1 MVSGPTPPALPA
13 WVMRG
18 CNERFP
24 AHDGRCAHGVLGLT
38 MRVET
43 RLRRRN
49 GARRSPQTRLH
60 SLDREWP
67 AGKGPSAPRCT
78 SDGLV
83 LRPPRT
89 HTHSYERHLVPM
101 DPACLDCTG
110 HNEDLAS
117 AVYATLASEGRRQQS
132 RSLLPAGKI
141 PL

>member
-13 WVMRG
+13 WVMRS

-60 SLDREWP
+60 SSAREWP
-67 AGKGPSAPRCT
+67 AEKDPSVPRCT

-83 LRPPRT
+83 PRRPRT
-89 HTHSYERHLVPM
+89 HTRSYGRHLFPM

-110 HNEDLAS
+110 HNVDLAS
-117 AVYATLASEGRRQQS
+117 AVHAILASEGCR
-132 RSLLPAGKI
+132 
-141 PL
+141 

>member
-24 AHDGRCAHGVLGLT
+24 GHDGRCAHGILGLT

-49 GARRSPQTRLH
+49 GARRSPQTRSH
-60 SLDREWP
+60 SLGREWP
-67 AGKGPSAPRCT
+67 AEKGPSAPRCT

-89 HTHSYERHLVPM
+89 HTRSYERHLFRM
-101 DPACLDCTG
+101 DLACLDCTG
-110 HNEDLAS
+110 HSVDLAS
-117 AVYATLASEGRRQQS
+117 VVHAILALGGRR
-132 RSLLPAGKI
+132 
-141 PL
+141 